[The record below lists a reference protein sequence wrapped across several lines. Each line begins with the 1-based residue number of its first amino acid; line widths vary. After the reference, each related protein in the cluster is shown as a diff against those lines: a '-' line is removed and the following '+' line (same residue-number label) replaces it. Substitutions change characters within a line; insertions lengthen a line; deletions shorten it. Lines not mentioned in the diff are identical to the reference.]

1 MYPSFRAILSATVL
15 FLAAGSAQAQDET
28 KCNPDGNTAEMAA
41 CAYDDYD
48 AEDAK
53 LNKVYAK
60 YLKKMQSMDAD
71 MGNSEGDTAVG
82 RLKTAQRAWIAFRD
96 AECPLESVDNMG
108 GSIERILGPSCM
120 AALTKERT
128 AQLQSQL
135 KAMEAN

>member
-1 MYPSFRAILSATVL
+1 MYPSFRVILSATVL

-60 YLKKMQSMDAD
+60 YLKKMQNMDAD

>member
-1 MYPSFRAILSATVL
+1 MYPSSRVILSATVL
-15 FLAAGSAQAQDET
+15 FLAAGFAHAQDET
-28 KCNPDGNTAEMAA
+28 KCNPDGDTSEMAA
-41 CAYDDYD
+41 CAEDDYQ

-60 YLKKMQSMDAD
+60 YLKKMQAMDVD

-108 GSIERILGPSCM
+108 GSIERILGPSCL

>member
-1 MYPSFRAILSATVL
+1 MYPSFRVFLSAAAL
-15 FLAAGSAQAQDET
+15 FLAAGSAHAQDET
-28 KCNPDGNTAEMAA
+28 KCNPDGNTSEMAA
-41 CAYDDYD
+41 CAENDYQ

-53 LNKVYAK
+53 LNKVYAT
-60 YLKKMQSMDAD
+60 YLKKMQGIDAD
-71 MGNSEGDTAVG
+71 MGSTPPDTAVV

-108 GSIERILGPSCM
+108 GSIERILVPACL

-128 AQLQSQL
+128 TTLKEQL

>member
-1 MYPSFRAILSATVL
+1 MHQVFRAILVTSTML
-15 FLAAGSAQAQDET
+15 LAAGSAHAQDET
-28 KCNPDGNTAEMAA
+28 KCNPDGDTSEMAA
-41 CAYDDYD
+41 CAQNDYQ

-60 YLKKMQSMDAD
+60 YLKKMQAMDAD
-71 MGNSEGDTAVG
+71 IGNSEGDTAVA

-108 GSIERILGPSCM
+108 GSIERILGPACLANM
-120 AALTKERT
+120 TKERT
-128 AQLQSQL
+128 VQLQSQL

>member
-1 MYPSFRAILSATVL
+1 MYPSSRAILSALAV
-15 FLAAGSAQAQDET
+15 FLVVGSAYAQDET

-41 CAYDDYD
+41 CAENDYQ

-71 MGNSEGDTAVG
+71 MGNNEGDTAVA

-108 GSIERILGPSCM
+108 GSIERILGASCLANM
-120 AALTKERT
+120 TKERT
-128 AQLQSQL
+128 TTLQAQL